1 MFKDNVAENPGM
13 PFLGTRELISEYSKT
28 GMKQPTFG
36 QYRWKTME
44 EADKLCINFAKG
56 IIANN
61 LCPMIEGE
69 NGTPMNFLG
78 IWSKNRWEWTVSL
91 IAAMHYG
98 ITIVGFYDAMGVE
111 QVEFILKQTE
121 MTSIV
126 CAGQYAE
133 KIIDM
138 AGNGMA
144 QHIRNIVLM
153 EGESV
158 SDEAQQKAGSLN
170 ISLHQYMA
178 VCATGEQNSSA
189 PDFNKPSED
198 KVYILSYTS
207 GTTGDP
213 KGVKITHA
221 NILSNARCCLPRMQ
235 TLAGDTVI
243 SYLPYTH
250 SFE

>member
-1 MFKDNVAENPGM
+1 
-13 PFLGTRELISEYSKT
+13 
-28 GMKQPTFG
+28 
-36 QYRWKTME
+36 
-44 EADKLCINFAKG
+44 
-56 IIANN
+56 
-61 LCPMIEGE
+61 
-69 NGTPMNFLG
+69 
-78 IWSKNRWEWTVSL
+78 
-91 IAAMHYG
+91 
-98 ITIVGFYDAMGVE
+98 
-111 QVEFILKQTE
+111 
-121 MTSIV
+121 
-126 CAGQYAE
+126 
-133 KIIDM
+133 
-138 AGNGMA
+138 MA

-221 NILSNARCCLPRMQ
+221 NIRFYSGEPLRLVEDCAQLKPNIFPSVPR
-235 TLAGDTVI
+235 
-243 SYLPYTH
+243 
-250 SFE
+250 